1 MLDYRRRVKEEWI
14 VCGNKALSAGRLSGT
29 ERLYGKRMWL
39 FETENRVR
47 SYPFCSTNLFVHL
60 ETFLQ
65 QLLSSIKKK
74 GTGRRETNLINKLRG
89 ERGRGRKGE
98 RLMEE
103 EVTEVVEDEE
113 ALCSGA
119 LGIKKARGLLL
130 SLRPV

>member
-14 VCGNKALSAGRLSGT
+14 LCGNKALSAGRLSGM

-65 QLLSSIKKK
+65 QVLSSIKNRQK
-74 GTGRRETNLINKLRG
+74 GNKSHKQVKRRKRERKERRKVNGGGGSNRG
-89 ERGRGRKGE
+89 GGG
-98 RLMEE
+98 
-103 EVTEVVEDEE
+103 
-113 ALCSGA
+113 
-119 LGIKKARGLLL
+119 
-130 SLRPV
+130 